1 MELLNPQE
9 IEARVEARFRV
20 FLILWAAILVS
31 VGALATVGVML
42 GGKGSPN
49 PTLSYALVGIGA
61 MMIGISFVL
70 KKNLVRQAV
79 DNNDI
84 AALQTAHILTLALC
98 ESAALFGLVNYLST
112 ASPISW
118 LLFGMSAVGVVMN
131 FPSKDQIRSV
141 SYKSQ

>member
-42 GGKGSPN
+42 ASKGSPN

-61 MMIGISFVL
+61 MMIGISSVL
-70 KKNLVRQAV
+70 KKNPVRQAI

-84 AALQTAHILTLALC
+84 AALQTAHIITLALC
-98 ESAALFGLVNYLST
+98 ESPALFGLINYLST
-112 ASPISW
+112 ASPVSW
-118 LLFGMSAVGVVMN
+118 LLFGMSAVGVLMN